1 MAINIALA
9 LASLSAAASGLF
21 VVFRGTPVEASLTV
35 FGASL
40 AVILTC
46 AFRSSGAG

>member
-21 VVFRGTPVEASLTV
+21 VVLTGSPVDAALVV

-40 AVILTC
+40 AVMI
-46 AFRSSGAG
+46 AAKFSAAG